1 MTVAVLQDWL
11 QRGEKSKVKN
21 KIGSFSGYAQILI
34 AITLISGFALTILG
48 LYKLPWPQSMVW
60 SGTDSIIRFVGFITV
75 AAILVSL
82 FSWRLQRN
90 TGVAAFLVAALLA
103 IVAGAVWPFLV
114 VVWFAVACSM
124 LGYWLLGRLKITD
137 ENWINCLLVGA
148 GVYGTLAG
156 LLAHFPVNYPGVY
169 GAGLALP
176 LVLGWWVVIDKS
188 KATIT
193 CFNNE
198 KAMAKPSVN
207 WLDVAIAVIALV
219 YLVVALMP
227 EVGFDALASHLVIP
241 VHLAMRHQWGF
252 DASTY
257 VWAVMPAL
265 GDFIFS
271 IGYMLAGEAAA
282 RLINVG
288 FIFILAWLLR
298 SLVLWAGGSIVGA
311 RWAVLIFLSTPL
323 TFIEGNSLYIES
335 VWASFAVA
343 GTLTILRACSIVGK
357 PKLELPIA
365 GILLGCA
372 LASKAVTSSL
382 LIPLFL
388 ILVWRYKVWF
398 KKINLASLLLG
409 LGFFLVVG
417 IIPYATA
424 WHLTGNPVFPLFNK
438 VFQSPYYVTSSNFST
453 SYSGGIT
460 WDFIYRAT
468 FLTSKY
474 LESASGASGFQWLLL
489 FPSACLTLLIF
500 RNSRQIELLFVGVVS
515 IVITCQGQAYLR
527 YLFPSWVILVAVIG
541 IALCTAINKWKI
553 VGWLWWTASI
563 FTIILN
569 IIFFTAGPFYK
580 DFAIYSISDACSR
593 DEYLLKTPPIRRA
606 VQLVNSLN
614 DTQSPV
620 AVFSD
625 PLVAGLTGDYLY
637 PGWYNLSFVTEIRA
651 IQSELDLTNMLIKRG
666 VSFVI
671 LDSNWNGVNCCPD
684 EGKAKQALIEKVTEK
699 IADYGLLSVRKL
711 KTDYHFTTELLS
723 NPDFISIN
731 GWGLS
736 PDAKYDPETHS
747 ILANVTSPASQTV
760 VVSTGRRYLNTVV
773 ARCAKEPT
781 SGRVQINW
789 LDVKGQFINT
799 NIKTFEC
806 SAAWTEHAMQVTAPP
821 NAVNAMV
828 FTTGHTPIPLEFK
841 SNSLKQ

>member
-1 MTVAVLQDWL
+1 M
-11 QRGEKSKVKN
+11 KN

-34 AITLISGFALTILG
+34 AITLISSFALTLFG

-60 SGTDSIIRFVGFITV
+60 SGTDSIVRFVGFATV
-75 AAILVSL
+75 AAILVSV

-90 TGVAAFLVAALLA
+90 TGVAALLVAALLA

-114 VVWFAVACSM
+114 VVWFAVASSM

-137 ENWINCLLVGA
+137 ENWINCVLVGV
-148 GVYGTLAG
+148 GVYGTLVG
-156 LLAHFPVNYPGVY
+156 LLAHFPVNYPGGY
-169 GAGLALP
+169 GVALALP
-176 LVLGWWVVIDKS
+176 LVLGWRVLVDKS
-188 KATIT
+188 KAIIT
-193 CFNNE
+193 YFNNE
-198 KAMAKPSVN
+198 KAIAKPSVN
-207 WLDVAIAVIALV
+207 WLDVVIAVIGLV

-241 VHLAMRHQWGF
+241 VHLALRHQWMF
-252 DASTY
+252 DASMY

-343 GTLTILRACSIVGK
+343 GTLAMLSACSAVGK
-357 PKLELPIA
+357 PKFELPIA
-365 GILLGCA
+365 GFLLGCA

-388 ILVWRYKVWF
+388 ILIWRYKSWF
-398 KKINLASLLLG
+398 KKINLVSLLLA
-409 LGFFLVVG
+409 LGFFLVIGV
-417 IIPYATA
+417 IPYATA

-438 VFQSPYYVTSSNFST
+438 IFKSPFYSASSNFST
-453 SYSGGIT
+453 KYSDGIS
-460 WDFIYRAT
+460 WDFIYSAT
-468 FLTSKY
+468 FQTTKY
-474 LESASGASGFQWLLL
+474 LEAAWGACGFQWLLL

-515 IVITCQGQAYLR
+515 ILITCQGQAYLR

-541 IALCTAINKWKI
+541 IALCTEINKWKI
-553 VGWLWWTASI
+553 IRWLWWTTSV

-569 IIFFTAGPFYK
+569 IIFFTAGPYYK
-580 DFAIYSISDACSR
+580 DFATYSITDAHSR
-593 DEYLLKTPPIRRA
+593 DAYLLNSQPIRRA

-625 PLVAGLTGDYLY
+625 PLAAGLSGDYLY

-651 IQSELDLTNMLIKRG
+651 IQSEQDLTNMLINRG

-671 LDSNWNGVNCCPD
+671 LDSNWNGINCCPD
-684 EGKAKQALIEKVTEK
+684 EGKAKQALVEKVTEK
-699 IADYGLLSVRKL
+699 IAEFGALSVRKVNTGYNF
-711 KTDYHFTTELLS
+711 KTEILRNPNFT
-723 NPDFISIN
+723 SIN

-747 ILANVTSPASQTV
+747 ILVNVNSPASQTV
-760 VVSTGRRYLNTVV
+760 VVSTGRRYLNTIV

-781 SGRVQINW
+781 AGRLQINW
-789 LDVKGQFINT
+789 HDAKGQFVSADINT
-799 NIKTFEC
+799 FDC
-806 SAAWTEHAMQVTAPP
+806 SPAWTEHTMQATAPP
-821 NAVNAMV
+821 NAVNATV
-828 FTTGHTPIPLEFK
+828 YTTGHTPIPLEFK